1 MLVQIC
7 FLLIIAAAQ
16 ASAPSSSETAFKT
29 LLDADR
35 SFAAA
40 AAGKPPIEAIPAMF
54 AEDVSVPVGAAFV
67 QGRQKAID
75 AMKASPDNVTGRVEW
90 TPIGGNISADGTQG
104 FTFGYMTV
112 TKADN
117 AKVPLKYL
125 AYWVKGT
132 NGWRVAVYRRRPR
145 AEGEIST
152 ALMKPALPSR
162 MVAPSTDA
170 GLIRKH
176 EDSLAAAEKAFS
188 DLAQRVGLGAAFA
201 QNGRADAINMGG
213 PKTPGFVVG
222 AKAIAQVVGEGTPTD
237 RSEVEWSADRVIVA
251 SSGDLGVT
259 MGVIRLHK
267 PQQGQPSAFAFFT
280 IWRRDD
286 PSQPWRYIAE

>member
-1 MLVQIC
+1 MLIRIC
-7 FLLIIAAAQ
+7 LLVLLAVAQKASPMSPAAAFNELL
-16 ASAPSSSETAFKT
+16 ET
-29 LLDADR
+29 DR

-40 AAGKPPIEAIPAMF
+40 AAGKAPIEAIPAMF
-54 AEDVSVPVGAAFV
+54 ADDVNVPVGATFV
-67 QGRQKAID
+67 RGRQKAID
-75 AMKASPDNVTGRVEW
+75 AMQASPDNLTGRVEW

-112 TKADN
+112 TKAEN
-117 AKVPLKYL
+117 ATVPLKYL

-132 NGWRVAVYRRRPR
+132 DGWRVAVYRRRPR
-145 AEGEIST
+145 AEGDVST
-152 ALMKPALPSR
+152 VLMKPALPSR
-162 MVAPSTDA
+162 MVAASTDA
-170 GLIRKH
+170 GLISKH
-176 EDSLAAAEKAFS
+176 GDSLSAAEKAFS

-213 PKTPGFVVG
+213 PKTSGFVVG
-222 AKAIAQVVGEGTPTD
+222 AAAIAQVVGEGTPTD

-259 MGVIRLHK
+259 IGAIRLNK

-280 IWRRDD
+280 IWRRDN
-286 PSQPWRYIAE
+286 PTQPWRYIAE

>member
-1 MLVQIC
+1 MLIHIC
-7 FLLIIAAAQ
+7 VLVLLAVAQ
-16 ASAPSSSETAFKT
+16 AGSSMSLEAAFNELLET
-29 LLDADR
+29 DR

-40 AAGKPPIEAIPAMF
+40 AAGKTPIEAVPAMF
-54 AEDVSVPVGAAFV
+54 AEDVNVPVGAAFV
-67 QGRQKAID
+67 QGRQKAVE
-75 AMKASPDNVTGRVEW
+75 AMKASPDNLTGRVEW

-112 TKADN
+112 TRTDDT
-117 AKVPLKYL
+117 KVPLKYL
-125 AYWVKGT
+125 AYWVRGT
-132 NGWRVAVYRRRPR
+132 DGWRVAVYRRRPR
-145 AEGEIST
+145 AEGDVPT
-152 ALMKPALPSR
+152 TLMKPALPSR

-170 GLIRKH
+170 GLISKH
-176 EDSLAAAEKAFS
+176 GNSLAAAEKAFS

-222 AKAIAQVVGEGTPTD
+222 AKAISQVVGEGTPTD

-259 MGVIRLHK
+259 IGAIRLNK

-286 PSQPWRYIAE
+286 PTQPWRYIAE